1 MKSILLVITILFL
14 AMDADS
20 DARKANQ
27 AFEDGRYEEAVE
39 LYDRAISENPDN
51 PKLYF
56 NKASALY
63 KLGRTEEAMQSFER
77 YEGMVE
83 NPVEQSLADYNQGT
97 MLTDQEE
104 YQQAAEL
111 FREALKK
118 NPEDEDA
125 RHNYELA
132 LRRQQEQE
140 QQQQEQQ
147 QQDSNQEEQS
157 NEQQQNQQQQQDGEN
172 ERDQNQQQQQPQ
184 DQPQNPEDQG
194 EQQPSPTQ
202 MTPEEAENILDALAQ
217 LERKLLEDMKKESE
231 QTQSQNEK
239 DW

>member
-14 AMDADS
+14 ALDANN

-27 AFEDGRYEEAVE
+27 AFEEGRYEEAIE
-39 LYDRAISENPDN
+39 LYDRAISENPEN

-104 YQQAAEL
+104 FQQAAEL

-118 NPEDEDA
+118 NPDDEDA

-140 QQQQEQQ
+140 QQQQ

-172 ERDQNQQQQQPQ
+172 EQDQNQQQQQPQ
-184 DQPQNPEDQG
+184 DQPNNPEDQG
-194 EQQPSPTQ
+194 EQQPSPTE

>member
-1 MKSILLVITILFL
+1 MTP
-14 AMDADS
+14 M
-20 DARKANQ
+20 Q
-27 AFEDGRYEEAVE
+27 C
-39 LYDRAISENPDN
+39 RA
-51 PKLYF
+51 
-56 NKASALY
+56 
-63 KLGRTEEAMQSFER
+63 
-77 YEGMVE
+77 
-83 NPVEQSLADYNQGT
+83 LADYNQWT

-104 YQQAAEL
+104 FQQAAEL

-118 NPEDEDA
+118 NPDDEDA

-140 QQQQEQQ
+140 QQQQ

-172 ERDQNQQQQQPQ
+172 EQDQNQQQQQPQ
-184 DQPQNPEDQG
+184 DQPNNPEDQG
-194 EQQPSPTQ
+194 EQQPSPTE